1 MPYCLACGAKA
12 DFETETCQS
21 CGQAI
26 RHRIDPPGDDFEG
39 PPEPEIPWDD
49 EPGGTADGVDDSAE
63 DGAGE
68 SAAVES
74 TASSATADSDPLAG
88 IDDTLADESEAPA
101 SERDDRTAT
110 DPAGPSPF
118 ADRWSFAVAATY
130 PVEED
135 YRPLVVGGI
144 VEFVALLLP
153 FCSLVTV
160 GYGFRLCGAVA
171 RGQRERPAFDDY
183 GQSIVGGLQSLLVG
197 GIYAGVLFFGGAA
210 AVAVAS
216 VDEPL
221 GIAIGVA
228 VGVLGIYPFPA
239 SLTVYAA
246 TDELRPAFTREYA
259 GRLALS
265 TTYVRAWLAWLA
277 GILAVAVVAAVSV
290 LALVGPVVVRAWG
303 TYSLGALWGYYYR
316 SAVAKGAVPPGADE
330 PVR

>member
-1 MPYCLACGAKA
+1 MPYCLACGTKT

-49 EPGGTADGVDDSAE
+49 EPGGTADGIDDSAE
-63 DGAGE
+63 
-68 SAAVES
+68 AAVGER
-74 TASSATADSDPLAG
+74 TASSTTEESDPLAG
-88 IDDTLADESEAPA
+88 IDDTLADESEAA
-101 SERDDRTAT
+101 AGERDDRPAT

-153 FCSLVTV
+153 FLSLVTV

-183 GQSIVGGLQSLLVG
+183 GQSVVNGLKSLLVG
-197 GIYAGVLFFGGAA
+197 GIYAGLLFFGGAT

-221 GIAIGVA
+221 GIALGVA

-265 TTYVRAWLAWLA
+265 GTYVRAWLAWLL

-290 LALVGPVVVRAWG
+290 ISLVGPVVVRAWG

-316 SAVAKGAVPPGADE
+316 SAVAKGVVPAAAAE